1 MRVEFDPAFRK
12 PFQIDLE
19 NNIEFFDFRFVR
31 IWVYGKSA
39 KEPTIA

>member
-1 MRVEFDPAFRK
+1 MRVKFDPAFRK

-19 NNIEFFDFRFVR
+19 NNIEFFNFRSYL
-31 IWVYGKSA
+31 WVYGKSA